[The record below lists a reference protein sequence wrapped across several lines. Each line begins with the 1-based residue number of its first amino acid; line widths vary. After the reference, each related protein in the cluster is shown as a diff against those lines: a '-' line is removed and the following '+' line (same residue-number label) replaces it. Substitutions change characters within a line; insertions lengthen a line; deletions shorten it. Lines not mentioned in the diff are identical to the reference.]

1 MLSNPN
7 PAEEPTCVC
16 GAQLDGEYPDE
27 CRKCSDRAR
36 WQRRRANAGRRSG
49 PGRKARDR
57 GKDRR
62 RPA

>member
-1 MLSNPN
+1 MVSDPN

-16 GAQLDGEYPDE
+16 GGRLDGDHPDQ

-36 WQRRRANAGRRSG
+36 WLRRRANTARRNG
-49 PGRKARDR
+49 PGRKTR
-57 GKDRR
+57 GRRKDGR